1 MAFKMKDYGRTK
13 ELLDI
18 LTPDRRVG
26 LNDFYLGLLD
36 KAQKEAEAN
45 FAATPATP
53 EEVKKEISIEEQ
65 AFLSKIEADPKDLD
79 SKFAYAK
86 YLFEN
91 ARHEEAI
98 EQGLA
103 IMKLNKNWN
112 EKAAYNLL
120 IEIFT
125 KLGGTN
131 ELVIA
136 SRKKLSKILF

>member
-1 MAFKMKDYGRTK
+1 MKDYSRTK
-13 ELLDI
+13 ELLEL

-26 LNDFYLGLLD
+26 LNDFYLSLLD
-36 KAQKEAEAN
+36 KALKEAEAN
-45 FAATPATP
+45 FNASPAAA

-98 EQGLA
+98 D
-103 IMKLNKNWN
+103 
-112 EKAAYNLL
+112 
-120 IEIFT
+120 
-125 KLGGTN
+125 
-131 ELVIA
+131 
-136 SRKKLSKILF
+136 